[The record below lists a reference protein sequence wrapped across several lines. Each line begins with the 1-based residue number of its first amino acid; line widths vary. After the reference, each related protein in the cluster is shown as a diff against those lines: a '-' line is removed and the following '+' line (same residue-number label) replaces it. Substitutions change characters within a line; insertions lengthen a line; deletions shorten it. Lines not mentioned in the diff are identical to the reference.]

1 MKLLYS
7 WPLWLLLCIPAIL
20 LLYLLKQKALDNQ
33 VSSLYLW
40 REVYRNMESQT
51 PWEKLKHNLLLYLQL
66 LLALL
71 LILSMAGP
79 YRNQAGQ
86 ERKNVILIMD
96 NSGSMNA
103 AAYGKETRLSRGK
116 KQAVEYIGSLNSK
129 DRVTIIIGSD
139 TAAIAMAGSNDWKQ
153 VKSVI
158 EGIKPTDKAGDLSE
172 AVSLAMS
179 MASQWESYE
188 ALVFSDKGVDM
199 GTLHGTLVDVG
210 TGGCNGGVDF
220 VSHSYNKKGILS
232 IMAKITNY
240 GDVEINSDI
249 NLYLGDT
256 LLEVQPISLLPGAEE
271 IVIFQPDEKDYEPLK
286 EKEDIL
292 KVEINQKDALMADN
306 IAYDKL
312 EKNGKPK
319 VLLVSEQNV
328 FLEKAVLTNEDLI
341 LYKTTAVEHLEG
353 EEAFDLIIF
362 DGQIPKRLPQEG
374 NLLFLNP
381 PETLPD
387 QFSLFQ
393 VEKEE
398 AGTYVASR
406 ENEITRYLEDFTFGV
421 DSYKKI
427 KKPSW
432 GEGFLYG
439 GEDCVGFGGNVSGRY
454 VAVLAFDIHNSDLP
468 LKAEFPVLIYNLVNR
483 CIETGIARTSIN
495 KVGDAIELA
504 GTANA
509 ERVSVS
515 DPQGRET
522 AIFTG
527 KETKAAY
534 QMEFAGL
541 YQLKRITEK
550 GEDTQTIGANFPT
563 ASESRLRE
571 EGVTAAGEEKDQTK
585 KNGMESNMGGQSMKN
600 WLILLTL
607 VILLAE
613 WMVYIKRT

>member
-1 MKLLYS
+1 
-7 WPLWLLLCIPAIL
+7 
-20 LLYLLKQKALDNQ
+20 
-33 VSSLYLW
+33 
-40 REVYRNMESQT
+40 MESQT

-103 AAYGKETRLSRGK
+103 AYGKETRLSRGK
-116 KQAVEYIGSLNSK
+116 KQAVEYIDSLNSK
-129 DRVTIIIGSD
+129 DRVTVIIGSD
-139 TAAIAMAGSNDWKQ
+139 TATIAMAGSNDWKQ
-153 VKSVI
+153 IKSVI
-158 EGIKPTDKAGDLSE
+158 EGIRPTDKAGDLSE

-220 VSHSYNKKGILS
+220 VSHSYNKEGILS

-362 DGQIPKRLPQEG
+362 DGQIPKRLPREG

-381 PETLPD
+381 PETLRD

-398 AGTYVASR
+398 TGTYVASR

-527 KETKAAY
+527 KETRAAY

>member
-1 MKLLYS
+1 
-7 WPLWLLLCIPAIL
+7 
-20 LLYLLKQKALDNQ
+20 
-33 VSSLYLW
+33 
-40 REVYRNMESQT
+40 MESQT

-103 AAYGKETRLSRGK
+103 AYGKENRLSRGK
-116 KQAVEYIGSLNSK
+116 KQAVEYIDSLNSK

-139 TAAIAMAGSNDWKQ
+139 TASIAMAGSNDWKQ
-153 VKSVI
+153 IKSVI
-158 EGIKPTDKAGDLSE
+158 EGIRPTDKAGDLSE

-220 VSHSYNKKGILS
+220 VSHSYNKEGILS

-362 DGQIPKRLPQEG
+362 DGQIPKRLPREG

-398 AGTYVASR
+398 TGTYVASR

-527 KETKAAY
+527 KETRAAY

>member
-220 VSHSYNKKGILS
+220 VSHSYNKEGILS

-312 EKNGKPK
+312 EKNGRPK

-362 DGQIPKRLPQEG
+362 DGQIPKRLPQKG

-398 AGTYVASR
+398 TGTYVASR

-427 KKPSW
+427 KKPFW

>member
-40 REVYRNMESQT
+40 REAYRNMESQT

-220 VSHSYNKKGILS
+220 VSHSYNKERILS

-312 EKNGKPK
+312 EKNGRPK

-362 DGQIPKRLPQEG
+362 DGQIPKRLPQKG

-398 AGTYVASR
+398 TGTYVASR

-427 KKPSW
+427 KKPFW